1 MDEADNLRRQAK
13 RALRLAE
20 ALSDQY
26 STQALKTLAATLLE
40 QVESLEQKA
49 QPEQRIQPRTK
60 NSRLTL
66 RPSKA

>member
-13 RALRLAE
+13 RALRLAINIRLGVE
-20 ALSDQY
+20 D
-26 STQALKTLAATLLE
+26 TCRDTLGAS
-40 QVESLEQKA
+40 ESLEQKA